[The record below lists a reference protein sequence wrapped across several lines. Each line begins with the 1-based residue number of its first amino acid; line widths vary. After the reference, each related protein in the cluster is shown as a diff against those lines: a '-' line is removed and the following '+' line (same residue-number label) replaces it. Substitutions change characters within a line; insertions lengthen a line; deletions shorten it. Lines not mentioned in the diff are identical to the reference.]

1 MQEDPEERI
10 AADRMLKRIEELY
23 GFVPLV
29 NEVLSERPDMFI
41 PAVRL
46 GKAVLE
52 GKGDLD
58 RRTRYLAAVAAA
70 TAVGGEHCIKVQM
83 EHAIKAGATKD
94 ELMETMM
101 IGSYMAMTRSQSYA
115 FRRLSE
121 RFPDE

>member
-1 MQEDPEERI
+1 
-10 AADRMLKRIEELY
+10 
-23 GFVPLV
+23 
-29 NEVLSERPDMFI
+29 
-41 PAVRL
+41 
-46 GKAVLE
+46 
-52 GKGDLD
+52 
-58 RRTRYLAAVAAA
+58 VAAA